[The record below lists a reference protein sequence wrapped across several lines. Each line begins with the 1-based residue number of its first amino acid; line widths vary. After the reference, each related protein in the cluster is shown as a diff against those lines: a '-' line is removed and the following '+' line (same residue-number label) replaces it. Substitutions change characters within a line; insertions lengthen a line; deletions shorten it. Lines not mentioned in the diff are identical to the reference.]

1 MATFELDAQELD
13 KLQQKME
20 EYGEGAARQINDVLH
35 GEGAKEIN
43 DQIMRI
49 LPASGRRWKGKK
61 APASAAQP
69 FAQEDGML
77 SVTIK
82 TVNAYNYLY
91 FPDDGS
97 NTKKHAG
104 NQQFMASGAENASN
118 RIMELCIGHLTEEF

>member
-13 KLQQKME
+13 ELQQKME

-49 LPASGRRWKGKK
+49 LPASGRHWKGKK
-61 APASAAQP
+61 APASTAQP
-69 FAQEDGML
+69 FTQEDGML

-82 TVNAYNYLY
+82 TVSAYNYLY

-104 NQQFMASGAENASN
+104 NQQFMAYGAESASD

>member
-1 MATFELDAQELD
+1 MVTFELDAQELD
-13 KLQQKME
+13 ELQQKME

-49 LPASGRRWKGKK
+49 LPASGRHWKGKK
-61 APASAAQP
+61 APASTAQP
-69 FAQEDGML
+69 FTQEDGML

-82 TVNAYNYLY
+82 TVSTYNYLY

-97 NTKKHAG
+97 NTKKHDG
-104 NQQFMASGAENASN
+104 NQQFMASGAESASD

>member
-13 KLQQKME
+13 ELQQKME

-49 LPASGRRWKGKK
+49 LPASGRHWKGKK
-61 APASAAQP
+61 APASTAQP
-69 FAQEDGML
+69 FTQEDGML

-82 TVNAYNYLY
+82 TVSTYNYLY

-104 NQQFMASGAENASN
+104 NQQFMASGTESASN